1 MSSLLVG
8 VHWASK
14 TPLPGR
20 VIPGLANASNQYACP
35 MTHFRLVAKG
45 VLPAGD
51 IWMTGFQVDADF
63 GETADTTLASWV
75 TAWALFWNG
84 TGASDDFKSL
94 AKTTVTTFE
103 QTSTE
108 VGNDG
113 KNITQAIS
121 TVALAGTA
129 TDDCMPQETCP
140 VISLRTANASKAGR
154 GRLYLPPLTEASNA
168 GSGVMVTGSQT
179 QLADA
184 AQNLIQSL
192 NGASMSVGVFHR
204 RLLTFDPVTACD
216 VANLFR
222 VQRRRQNAVTTVR
235 SRRTV

>member
-1 MSSLLVG
+1 
-8 VHWASK
+8 
-14 TPLPGR
+14 
-20 VIPGLANASNQYACP
+20 
-35 MTHFRLVAKG
+35 MTHFRLIATG

-51 IWMTGFQVDADF
+51 IWQTGFQVDAAG
-63 GETADTTLASWV
+63 GETAASTLASWD

-94 AKTTVTTFE
+94 AKTTVTTLE
-103 QTSTE
+103 LSSTE
-108 VGNDG
+108 VGADG
-113 KNITQAIS
+113 KNITQAVM

-168 GSGVMVTGSQT
+168 GSGVMVTASQT
-179 QLADA
+179 KLADA

-192 NGASMSVGVFHR
+192 NGAAMAVGVYHR
-204 RLLTFDPVTACD
+204 FSNTFDQVTACD

-222 VQRRRQNAVTTVR
+222 VQRRRQKAVTPVGMRGTV
-235 SRRTV
+235 

>member
-1 MSSLLVG
+1 
-8 VHWASK
+8 
-14 TPLPGR
+14 
-20 VIPGLANASNQYACP
+20 
-35 MTHFRLVAKG
+35 MTHFRLIATG
-45 VLPAGD
+45 ALPAGD
-51 IWMTGFQVDADF
+51 IWMTGFQVDADA
-63 GETADTTLASWV
+63 GEDAASTLASWV

-94 AKTTVTTFE
+94 AKTTLTTIE

-108 VGNDG
+108 VGPDG
-113 KNITQAIS
+113 KNVTQAVA

-129 TDDCMPQETCP
+129 TDDSMPGETSP

-154 GRLYLPPLTEASNA
+154 GRLYLPCVTEASNA
-168 GSGVMVTGSQT
+168 GSGVIVTGSQT

-192 NGASMSVGVFHR
+192 NGANMAVGVFHR
-204 RLLTFDPVTACD
+204 FTNTFDPVTACD

-222 VQRRRQNAVTTVR
+222 VQRRRQNKVTTVR